1 MPEPTRTTAS
11 TSGDAAAGSAQ
22 AAARFVAL
30 FAESLAARSFV
41 KLLLGRYRGADPGL
55 ADLKSI
61 ELRRVGLRGKD
72 MLSFVRHHATRDVTS
87 NLTLDAGVGA
97 VRDAL
102 RDGFQHAHLLTD
114 AHDVQ
119 WSVSRKGR
127 QSLRR
132 GRLATAA
139 PRTDAAPP
147 ADDAPDEAADEARLV
162 GHDRAKR
169 RYIDPQLSFLV
180 ELGVTDAQH
189 RIVPAMARK
198 WKQINKFVEI
208 FEHAL
213 ATSPLG
219 RQSPLR
225 VLDFGCGK
233 GYLTFAVHEHLSRAL
248 ARQAQVVGVELRGDL
263 VRQCNG
269 VVQRLGLAG
278 LSFEEGDVRSYAPG
292 AIDIM
297 IALHACD
304 TATDHAIA
312 LGIRAGAAIIM
323 CSPCCH
329 KELRPQ
335 MRSPAPMQP
344 LLQHGIHMA
353 QEAEMVTDGI
363 RALLLEAEGYAARVF
378 EFVSPEHT
386 SKNKMI
392 LAVKRSRPTA
402 RAQALRQIAEIKAFY
417 GVREQCLETLLGARQ
432 CETIQLAG

>member
-132 GRLATAA
+132 GRLAAAA

-162 GHDRAKR
+162 AHDRAKR
-169 RYIDPQLSFLV
+169 RYIDPELAFLV

-353 QEAEMVTDGI
+353 QEAEMVTDGL

-392 LAVKRSRPTA
+392 LAVKRSQPTA

-417 GVREQCLETLLGARQ
+417 GVRKQCLETLLGARQ